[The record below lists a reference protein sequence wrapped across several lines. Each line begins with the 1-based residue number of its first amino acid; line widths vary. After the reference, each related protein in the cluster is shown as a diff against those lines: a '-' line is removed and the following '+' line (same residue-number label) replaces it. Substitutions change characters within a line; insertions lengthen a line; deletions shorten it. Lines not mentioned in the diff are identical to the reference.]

1 MKNKS
6 FQLLSAIGIILVVF
20 GHSKNSLLLFG
31 TIFPFYSF
39 HMALFAFI
47 SGYFIP
53 ETSIERITF
62 SKAVK

>member
-47 SGYFIP
+47 SGYF
-53 ETSIERITF
+53 F
-62 SKAVK
+62 